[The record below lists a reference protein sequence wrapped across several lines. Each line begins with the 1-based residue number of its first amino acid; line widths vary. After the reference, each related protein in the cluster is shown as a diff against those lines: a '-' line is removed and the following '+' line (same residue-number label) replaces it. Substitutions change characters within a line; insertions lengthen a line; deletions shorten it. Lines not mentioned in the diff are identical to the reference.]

1 MPGNQTEPPLVVHI
15 EGSAKVGISTVMEEL
30 SLIQPPGCQ
39 VHYMHAIERHP
50 LQTVI
55 GEINWTAWRESHN
68 GMGACLVE
76 LTNYI
81 MQRYKIQIP
90 LGTQMVV
97 MNRSL
102 GSLHKV
108 FNSTKSVMI
117 HRELEDAIALN
128 ALFEAFNNL
137 LERPHMVIYIQTDQ
151 TTQENRISQSRRF
164 PIETETLKD
173 IGQLYEDYLKTMDPK
188 VHILRLSTST
198 ESVERTVTRAY
209 MGIQELFLMDK
220 LSEYVYIFPHLSDNI
235 LLYHNGIYFKTHGP

>member
-15 EGSAKVGISTVMEEL
+15 EGSVKVGISTVMEEL
-30 SLIQPPGCQ
+30 SQIQPPGCQ

-55 GEINWTAWRESHN
+55 GDISWTAWRESHK
-68 GMGACLVE
+68 GMGACLIE
-76 LTNYI
+76 LTAYL
-81 MQRYKIQIP
+81 MQRYKKQIP

-97 MNRSL
+97 MDRSL

-128 ALFEAFNNL
+128 ALYEAFNNP
-137 LERPHMVIYIQTDQ
+137 LERPHMVIYLHTDQ
-151 TTQENRISQSRRF
+151 TTQENRIKKSRRF

-173 IGQLYEDYLKTMDPK
+173 IGQLYEEYLRTLNPK
-188 VHILRLSTST
+188 IHILRLSTTT
-198 ESVERTVTRAY
+198 ESVDRTVTRAY

-220 LSEYVYIFPHLSDNI
+220 LSEYV
-235 LLYHNGIYFKTHGP
+235 